1 MAYPL
6 LGTIAPAVQLWHA
19 IRNYLTTNKIP
30 MNHRTLLPAL
40 LLGGLLVSCAEKK
53 PAVVSTPAPAQPNR
67 TISEARK
74 PEMPVEKPA
83 GKPVKGVRLGGAA
96 IADSLFFSLQKTPC
110 FGSCKAYIINVYR
123 SGYATFDGSSNVEKI
138 GKHQGYV
145 GKDTL
150 QVLLKSA
157 DDFGLYGMKDKYD
170 SNVTDLPSSIIRVI
184 ANGKEKKVIGRVG
197 SPETFTR
204 FVSKAEGLLY
214 PIAWKPVPLAE

>member
-1 MAYPL
+1 
-6 LGTIAPAVQLWHA
+6 
-19 IRNYLTTNKIP
+19 

-67 TISEARK
+67 TTTEARK
-74 PEMPVEKPA
+74 PEKPVEKPA
-83 GKPVKGVRLGGAA
+83 VVAPPKTARFGGPGS
-96 IADSLFFSLQKTPC
+96 ADSLFFSLQKTPC
-110 FGSCKAYIINVYR
+110 FGSCKAYTINVYR
-123 SGYATFDGSSNVEKI
+123 SGYATFDGRSNVEKE
-138 GKHQGYV
+138 GMHRGRV

-150 QVLLKSA
+150 EVLLKGA

-170 SNVTDLPSSIIRVI
+170 SEVTDLPSSIIRVI
-184 ANGKEKKVIGRVG
+184 ANGKDKKVIGRVG

-214 PIAWKPVPLAE
+214 PIPWKPVPLAE